1 MKLYRVTIKNS
12 NDPLLTDDS
21 IIIDKEVAEKRLAYL
36 KLIDEDYELI
46 EIDTGDVR
54 EIEQTVV
61 SIEGIVM
68 HGEKT
73 IVDWMR
79 LSPAYDDDLTDDEKV
94 TKLTFF
100 SDDTKPNYRYFYG
113 TIKVDPSDNPSNQR
127 RLIRSIIL
135 DEFDKKVKKGEA
147 AK

>member
-1 MKLYRVTIKNS
+1 MRLYRVTIKNS

-73 IVDWMR
+73 IVGCWMR
-79 LSPAYDDDLTDDEKV
+79 LSPAYDDDL
-94 TKLTFF
+94 
-100 SDDTKPNYRYFYG
+100 S
-113 TIKVDPSDNPSNQR
+113 
-127 RLIRSIIL
+127 
-135 DEFDKKVKKGEA
+135 
-147 AK
+147 